1 MTNLSI
7 NSINGA
13 ARSVTG
19 AVIRAVPEV
28 TVNYKRANKT
38 IAWIG
43 KKISSPQNR
52 LILGV
57 SALLSQPFIDLTEKL
72 MRIQEKFLLPEL
84 LQKLLPELLQVSQLE
99 LVVLRRLMRF
109 QNCRH
114 S

>member
-57 SALLSQPFIDLTEKL
+57 SALLSQPFIDLNK
-72 MRIQEKFLLPEL
+72 KNFCCP
-84 LQKLLPELLQVSQLE
+84 
-99 LVVLRRLMRF
+99 
-109 QNCRH
+109 NCCKNYCRN
-114 S
+114 SYRCRN